1 MGSRHRPLCHFQRQ
15 RAHSIN
21 GTSRIYRRAG
31 SERASGQTAI
41 PRVSFFGKGILFCG
55 RFSQRYPSMSSTAG
69 GLGVNGCIIFHRL
82 HYDHGTSHWPPPPT
96 SVTTAVSLASY
107 VFKNDLPGTR
117 QRSTAQPRRWMVI
130 RWEKASRFVRW
141 CLQTLFL
148 CCRFIRFPPWTSCKQ
163 ATHGQRQEWRRSGCP
178 LFLFSLCFGFQRALW
193 IRGEGG
199 D

>member
-55 RFSQRYPSMSSTAG
+55 SFSQRYPSMSSTAG

-82 HYDHGTSHWPPPPT
+82 HYDHGTSHWPPPPDVRDD
-96 SVTTAVSLASY
+96 SRVSCLLCFQERPAR
-107 VFKNDLPGTR
+107 D
-117 QRSTAQPRRWMVI
+117 STAEHGP
-130 RWEKASRFVRW
+130 ASTMDGDSVGEGFPVR
-141 CLQTLFL
+141 TVVFAD
-148 CCRFIRFPPWTSCKQ
+148 S
-163 ATHGQRQEWRRSGCP
+163 
-178 LFLFSLCFGFQRALW
+178 FSLLSVHSVSPLDIMQASNTRTATRMAAFWVSSFSFLSLFWVPASTMDSG
-193 IRGEGG
+193 
-199 D
+199 